1 MSARFTTGTDAFE
14 RWREAVVT
22 GERPIVWAGGSGEL
36 ATVPMGPAL
45 VTLIGGAPGAG
56 KSALAGQLVI
66 DAARLNPELRVAW
79 CSVEMDA
86 GVLLDRQAARL
97 SGIPA
102 GTIRHRRF
110 GPEHAERLDA
120 AFATLGDV
128 LPRIAFVEPPYELGN
143 IAATADAFGA
153 RLLVLDYL
161 QRIGIRGEDDSEP
174 RHRVTKVMDGVRA
187 FARHGV
193 GSLVVAALARTKDA
207 RGRSSYDAEGLGLA
221 SFRDSSELEFG
232 ADFASL
238 LFRDGDDPTGR
249 DVVLR
254 IPKDRFGEAPRDIRL
269 RFDRAQQAFSDGEP
283 PAATSAKPPPAER
296 RKMRQ
301 ALRLAWGPVGDDADG
316 GDDWGGG
323 DE

>member
-1 MSARFTTGTDAFE
+1 MNAPRFTAGAEAFD

-22 GERPIVWAGGSGEL
+22 GERPVVWAGGGGEL
-36 ATVPMGPAL
+36 ATIPLGPRL

-56 KSALAGQLVI
+56 KSALVGQLIV
-66 DAARLNPELRVAW
+66 DALRLNPELRVAW

-128 LPRIAFVEPPYELGN
+128 LPRVAFVEPPYELGN
-143 IAATADAFGA
+143 IAGTADAFGA
-153 RLLVLDYL
+153 GLLVLDYV
-161 QRIGIRGEDDSEP
+161 QRVAIRGEDSEP
-174 RHRVTKVMDGVRA
+174 RHRVARIMDAMRV
-187 FARHGV
+187 FARAGV
-193 GSLVVAALARTKDA
+193 GSLVVAALSRTKDA

-238 LFRDGDDPTGR
+238 LFRDGDDPSGR
-249 DVVLR
+249 DMVLR
-254 IPKDRFGEAPRDIRL
+254 VPKDRFGDAPRDIRL

-301 ALRLAWGPVGDDADG
+301 ALRLAWGPVGDDAEG
-316 GDDWGGG
+316 GDEWGGG